1 MRRAAE
7 TWYRTVMTDD
17 RRHCS
22 MTDALD
28 SVLPETSTGMFFA
41 FLTLFLVVLP
51 LTVVLAAEAPWL
63 LALLVGLGFL
73 GWVLAATGVL
83 PDLGDD
89 ASESVD
95 PLATLQDEYARGA
108 IDEAEFERRLERLAE
123 TGALDRDR
131 ESAAGR
137 TGVRGGEAARETGQD
152 REVGRDHETERE
164 VERE

>member
-1 MRRAAE
+1 M
-7 TWYRTVMTDD
+7 V
-17 RRHCS
+17 
-22 MTDALD
+22 DALD

-51 LTVVLAAEAPWL
+51 LTVVLASEAPWL
-63 LALLVGLGFL
+63 LGLLAGLAFL
-73 GWVLAATGVL
+73 GWVLAATDVL
-83 PDLGDD
+83 LDVGDD
-89 ASESVD
+89 EASESLD

-123 TGALDRDR
+123 TGALDRDG

-137 TGVRGGEAARETGQD
+137 TGVRSGEAARETGQD
-152 REVGRDHETERE
+152 REVKRDRETERE